1 MLPPPLLCHTLCYN
15 FSFQP
20 QLFYVL
26 CSDTMVLNNS
36 QCLVENFSHCWT
48 FVFDNLENVGKKF
61 LVSQEGDDVLTGSW
75 DGAGPALTRYIAANG
90 LDANFTFPTVISQ
103 TCQGAEK
110 WISEDPELR

>member
-1 MLPPPLLCHTLCYN
+1 MLPPPPLCQAN
-15 FSFQP
+15 ISSFQP

-48 FVFDNLENVGKKF
+48 FVFDNLENVGEKF
-61 LVSQEGDDVLTGSW
+61 LVSQEGGDVLTESL

-90 LDANFTFPTVISQ
+90 LETNFTFPTVISQ
-103 TCQGAEK
+103 TCLGAEK